1 MKGGG
6 SSVPSLSTP
15 KAGGALKGLGEKFS
29 PDLFTGTGNFSI
41 PIEVP
46 AGRNGMQPSLQLSYS
61 TGQGNGG
68 FGLGWAL
75 SVPGVSRSTSRG
87 LPSYDDEADKF
98 ILSGSEDLVAL
109 PPQVGQPR
117 AYRPRTEGLFALIEH
132 TNSET
137 DGNFW
142 RVRSKDGM
150 TSYYGTPKAH
160 AGTIGADWIDPAATQ
175 DPSDAH
181 KIYAWHLTRSEDTF
195 GNRIEYVYVRD
206 QGTAGPH
213 TWDVPRLDRIRYVN
227 YGALATPSFLIE
239 IVLEWE
245 ERPDPFS
252 AYRAS
257 FEVRTTQRCK
267 AIRTEVN
274 GHLQRIVSL
283 SYAQSSNGYS
293 RLSQLLIEG
302 VDLAGTRQALPPLTF
317 SYTDFEPA
325 QRKML
330 PVSVPELSPGSLL
343 LPQFALADITGNG
356 LPDIVE
362 MSGSLT
368 RYWDNLGNGQFSLP
382 RVMKTAP
389 AGLLLGSPG
398 VQLLDSDGNGR
409 LDLMVTQGPLSGV
422 YPMRYGGHWDSHSF
436 RPYKQAPSFD
446 LRDPEVQLVDLNGD
460 GAIDALRAS
469 PTALECFFQDQKE
482 GWKEV
487 RRYPRQSLDNFP
499 AISFADPRVRWADM
513 KGDGMQDLVLVHS
526 GRIEYWP
533 SLGHGRFGRRVE
545 LRNAPRL
552 PFGFNP
558 KRILLG
564 DVDGDGCAD
573 LIYVE
578 DRQITLWLNQG
589 GERFAKPVVI
599 AGTPAMTDED
609 TVRVVDLLGIG
620 TAGLLFVLGITA
632 GSRRHMFFLD
642 LTGRIKPNLLAKVD
656 NHIGVVTSVTYES
669 SIEHYLRDQR
679 DGRFPWKSPLPFPVQ
694 VLARSESVDT
704 VSATRHVSEYAYH
717 HGYWDGADR
726 EFRGFGRVDQRDSET
741 RLTYYGRGLSD
752 SVSEEYFSPPIEV
765 RSWFHQGPQG
775 DEFGG
780 WFEADYSQE
789 YWDEDPSVLPRSA
802 ASTQLLG
809 KLPRR
814 ALRDALRALR
824 GRTLRTELYAL
835 DGSSRQSRP
844 YTVTES
850 IGGVS
855 GLPGTR
861 PSDELLP
868 THPHTLA
875 EDDWRL
881 HVFFSFPIAER
892 TAQWERGEEPVVAY
906 QFTDRF
912 DAFGQAQEQVA
923 IAVPRSRATNHLVAA
938 SGDSAPYLSTLTRT
952 SYAHSTSAY
961 VEDRVA
967 STRTYEVL
975 NTGVVSI
982 WDLLATARTA
992 SDALDAAM
1000 SPTSIKLLSEAL
1012 NYYDGSAFVGMTLGQ
1027 VGLHGALVRSEQ
1039 LMMDEA
1045 QLEAAYGTGNIPP
1058 FLTGGTK
1065 PSSWP
1070 QEYWDSVSA
1079 NAGYRKDGTR
1089 YYAATARLKLDIHDT
1104 SITTPRG
1111 LPIEAKDAMGRV
1123 TKVSYDAS
1131 YQILPIEVTDPAD
1144 LITLAE
1150 HDFHF
1155 FQTKK
1160 VTDPN
1165 GNQTSSTFT
1174 PLGLVKESFIKG
1186 KTSSEGDQ
1194 TEASQSFTYN
1204 FSSVPISATVTKRQ
1218 YHDSDT
1224 DPLIAARLNETIVA
1238 VSFSDGLGRE
1248 VQTRTQAEAIIY
1260 GTTPLGGDVL
1270 NPDVTVS
1277 AVTGTLAPQTDSGR
1291 VIVSAWKRYDN
1302 KGRVVESAEPY
1313 FASGFTFS
1321 APSQQG
1327 SVQKMFYDARG
1338 QLVRTSYP
1346 DGSESRVIRGTA
1358 PIVAGDPVLND
1369 PNTFI
1374 PTAWEVWEYDANDN
1388 AGRDG
1393 SASTEDLSSGRAAKS
1408 LFTSFNDTPT
1418 SSVIDALGRK
1428 ISLTQRLTPE
1438 TADWLVYTS
1447 KYDVVGNLLEHKDP
1461 KARIV
1466 STAVYDYAKRP
1477 LKAVS
1482 QDAGN
1487 SWALSDAA
1495 GAPVYATDARGAL
1508 RMVAPDAA
1516 GRPKK
1521 TWARDLAAE
1530 AITLRIE
1537 IKYGDED
1544 IPDSTVLGQRRDK
1557 NLLGKPWKTW
1567 DEAGRVEIESY
1578 DFKGNVTKR
1587 TRKVISDQ
1595 AILDVFSGFPV
1606 AGSWLVPAY
1615 RVDWEKV
1622 NAENDLDSTAYTT
1635 EAAFDALGRIKW
1647 SLYPVPSG
1655 TAPKLIPTYNRG
1667 GGLEKLVLDSE
1678 TLIEFIGYN
1687 AKSQRVLVL
1696 ANCTDSMGAVVKRIL
1711 TRYAYD
1717 KATFRL
1723 VRMRSEAC
1731 TRAMDGTLTPQG
1743 NPLQDTGYVY
1753 DRGGN
1758 IWKLLERA
1766 DDSGVGMT
1774 PDTLDRLF
1782 TYDAL
1787 YRLLSATGRET
1798 QTLGALPAPADVLWA
1813 DQPRSADPTVAQNYA
1828 ETYKYDEVGFMTE
1841 LKRTSY
1847 PSGGPVVHK
1856 RTFAGVTGN
1865 NRLQSVT
1872 YPDPS
1877 PMPGSDLT
1885 VSYLFDDNGNMTKE
1899 GTSRHFEWD
1908 HSGRM
1913 RVFRTQTS
1921 DTSEPS
1927 VYAHYLYD
1935 ASGQRV
1941 KKFVRKQTG
1950 VDLDTVVYIDG
1961 VMEHRTRVRGIT
1973 TDEGLL
1979 LHLMDGARRVAKKR
1993 IGETFDGKPDGI
2005 LLLEDHLSSAS
2016 VELDLEN
2023 GDWVDR
2029 EEYRPYGET
2038 SFGSYELKRYRFTGK
2053 ERNEE
2058 SGLNYHS
2065 ARYYALTICRWL
2077 TPDPKST
2084 IDGTNLYCYVRNNP
2098 LRFSDSSGTEAK
2110 QGSAK
2115 PPTDKVHSSSQS
2127 GNSLVSDENRAERK
2141 RNFRHVT
2148 EDFVSEKDAPQ
2159 NIAPPNELVGKAE
2172 PRDKNGKTNGY
2183 GVEQDWIDSFGRNQS
2198 SMNKKSI
2205 TMKERTSIYV
2215 KDKITGQ
2222 YSLRSTPEGPTVD
2235 FYYSDHNPLS
2245 EPGRE
2250 YLRENEIL
2258 ILVSH
2263 THPSRPFYPGGA
2275 SGSDI
2280 VDLLTHGE
2288 RAMLNR
2294 SGANGYLVL
2303 AKTKETITMSPEK
2316 IRKLFDEVFYKYND
2330 FYLNNVVDMDY
2341 VDDYLK
2347 SNPDTAVSKDV
2358 LDANR
2363 ALVRTRLASG
2373 LAGTAA
2379 VKAVAAK
2386 LHLLFYAGNAQNL
2399 SLIK

>member
-1 MKGGG
+1 MKSGG
-6 SSVPSLSTP
+6 SSIPSLSTP

-75 SVPGVSRSTSRG
+75 SIPGVSRSTSHG
-87 LPSYDDEADKF
+87 LPSYDDEADTF
-98 ILSGSEDLVAL
+98 ILSGSEDLVAM
-109 PPQVGQPR
+109 PPQTGQPR

-132 TNSET
+132 TNSTLE
-137 DGNFW
+137 GNFW
-142 RVRSKDGM
+142 RVRSKDGL

-160 AGTIGADWIDPAATQ
+160 AGSVGAGWIDPAATQ
-175 DPSDAH
+175 DPDNAS
-181 KIYAWHLTRSEDTF
+181 KINAWHLTRTEDLF
-195 GNRIEYVYVRD
+195 GNHIDYVYGRD
-206 QGTAGPH
+206 QGTDGPH
-213 TWDVPRLDRIRYVN
+213 SWDAPKLDRIRYVD

-239 IVLEWE
+239 IVFDWE
-245 ERPDPFS
+245 DRSDSFS
-252 AYRAS
+252 TYRAG

-274 GHLQRIVSL
+274 GHLQRNVAL
-283 SYAQSSNGYS
+283 SYGQSASA
-293 RLSQLLIEG
+293 LSLLTQVLVEG

-317 SYTDFEPA
+317 SYTEFEPA
-325 QRKML
+325 KRKMI
-330 PVSVPELSPGSLL
+330 PVSVPDLSPGSLL
-343 LPQFALADITGNG
+343 IPQFALADITGNG
-356 LPDIVE
+356 LPDIIE
-362 MSGSLT
+362 MSGSLP

-382 RVMKTAP
+382 RIMKSAP
-389 AGLLLGSPG
+389 AGLSLGSPG
-398 VQLLDSDGNGR
+398 VQLLDTDGNGC
-409 LDLMVTQGPLSGV
+409 LDLMVTQGTIAGV
-422 YPMRYGGHWDSHSF
+422 YPMRYGGHWDARSF

-460 GAIDALRAS
+460 GAVDALRAS
-469 PTALECFFQDQKE
+469 PTAFECFFQDEKE

-487 RRYPRQSLDNFP
+487 RRYPRKSLAGFP
-499 AISFADPRVRWADM
+499 DVSFSDPRVRWADM
-513 KGDGMQDLVLVHS
+513 TGDGMQDLALIHS

-533 SLGHGRFGRRVE
+533 ALGQGKFGRRTE
-545 LRNAPRL
+545 IRNAPRL

-558 KRILLG
+558 KRVLLG

-578 DRQITLWLNQG
+578 DRKITLWLNQG
-589 GERFAKPVVI
+589 GERFGDPIVVS
-599 AGTPAMTDED
+599 GTPAMTDED
-609 TVRVVDLLGIG
+609 AVRVVDLLGIG
-620 TAGLLFVLGITA
+620 TAGLLFVLGYSS
-632 GSRRHMFFLD
+632 GSRKHMFFLD
-642 LTGRIKPNLLAKVD
+642 LTGRIKPNLLTKVD
-656 NHIGVVTSVTYES
+656 NHIGVVTNVTYES

-679 DGRFPWKSPLPFPVQ
+679 DAHIRWKSPLPFPVQ
-694 VLARSESVDT
+694 VVSRSESVDA
-704 VSATRHVSEYAYH
+704 VSATRHVTEYSYH

-741 RLTYYGRGLSD
+741 RLTYYGLGLSD
-752 SVSEEYFSPPIEV
+752 AVSQEYFSPPVEV

-789 YWDEDPSVLPRSA
+789 YWNGDPSVLPRA
-802 ASTQLLG
+802 AEVTQLLG
-809 KLPRR
+809 RLPRR
-814 ALRDALRALR
+814 ALRDALRAMR

-868 THPHTLA
+868 SNPHTLA

-906 QFTDRF
+906 QFTGRF

-923 IAVPRSRATNHLVAA
+923 IAVPRSRATNHLNTAL
-938 SGDSAPYLSTLTRT
+938 GNSAPYLSTLTRT
-952 SYAHSTSAY
+952 AYAHGTAAY

-975 NTGVVSI
+975 NAGVVSI
-982 WDLLATARTA
+982 WDLLATARAA
-992 SDALDAAM
+992 SDALDAAT

-1012 NYYDGSAFVGMTLGQ
+1012 NYYDGTAFVGMTLGQ
-1027 VGLHGALVRSEQ
+1027 AGLYGALVRSEQ
-1039 LMMDEA
+1039 LIMDEA
-1045 QLEAAYGTGNIPP
+1045 QLEAAYGTGNVPP

-1065 PSSWP
+1065 PASWP
-1070 QEYWDSVSA
+1070 LEYWDSVSA

-1089 YYAATARLKLDIHDT
+1089 YYAATTRLKLDVHDT

-1111 LPIEAKDAMGRV
+1111 LPIESKDAIGR
-1123 TKVSYDAS
+1123 TAKVSYDSS
-1131 YQILPIEVTDPAD
+1131 YQLFPMEVTDTAN
-1144 LITLAE
+1144 LITQAE
-1150 HDFHF
+1150 YDFHF
-1155 FQTKK
+1155 LQTKK

-1165 GNQTSSTFT
+1165 GNQATTAFT

-1186 KTSSEGDQ
+1186 KTPSEGDQ
-1194 TEASQSFTYN
+1194 TAAGQSFVYN
-1204 FSSVPISATVTKRQ
+1204 FSSVPISVTATKRQ

-1224 DPLIAARLNETIVA
+1224 DPLIAVRLNETITA

-1260 GTTPLGGDVL
+1260 GTTPLGGGVL
-1270 NPDVTVS
+1270 DPNVTES
-1277 AVTGTLAPQTDSGR
+1277 AVMGALATQTDSSR

-1313 FASGFTFS
+1313 YASGFTFS
-1321 APSQQG
+1321 VPTLQG
-1327 SVQKMFYDARG
+1327 SIQRMFYDARG
-1338 QLVRTSYP
+1338 QIVRTRNQ

-1358 PIVAGDPVLND
+1358 PIVAGGPILSDPD
-1369 PNTFI
+1369 AFI
-1374 PTAWEVWEYDANDN
+1374 PTAWEVWEYDENDN

-1393 SASTEDLSSGRAAKS
+1393 SGSAEDLSKGRAAKS
-1408 LFTSFNDTPT
+1408 LFSSFYDTPT
-1418 SSVIDALGRK
+1418 SSVVDALGRK
-1428 ISLTQRLTPE
+1428 VSLTQRLTPA
-1438 TADWLVYTS
+1438 TTDWLTYTS
-1447 KYDVVGNLLEHKDP
+1447 KYDLVGNLLEHKDP
-1461 KARIV
+1461 RAHIV
-1466 STAVYDYAKRP
+1466 STAIYDYAKRP
-1477 LKAVS
+1477 LKSAS

-1487 SWALSDAA
+1487 NWALFDAA
-1495 GAPVYATDARGAL
+1495 SMPIFATNARGAL
-1508 RMVAPDAA
+1508 RLSMPDPA

-1537 IKYGDED
+1537 VKYGDED
-1544 IPDSTVLGQRRDK
+1544 IPDSTVLGQRRER

-1567 DEAGRVEIESY
+1567 DEAGRVEIENY
-1578 DFKGNVTKR
+1578 DFKSNVTKR

-1615 RVDWEKV
+1615 RVDWEKL
-1622 NAENDLDSTAYTT
+1622 NAENDLDSTTYTT

-1655 TAPKLIPTYNRG
+1655 IAPKLIPTYNRG
-1667 GGLEKLVLDSE
+1667 GALEKLVLDSE

-1687 AKSQRVLVL
+1687 AKNQRVLVL
-1696 ANCTDSMGAVVKRIL
+1696 ANCTDRMGAVVKRIL

-1717 KATFRL
+1717 TATFRL
-1723 VRMRSEAC
+1723 VRMRSESC

-1753 DRGGN
+1753 DRNGN

-1766 DDSGVGMT
+1766 ADSGVGMA
-1774 PDTLDRLF
+1774 PDALDRLF

-1798 QTLGALPAPADVLWA
+1798 QTLGASPAPADVIWT
-1813 DQPRSADPTVAQNYA
+1813 DQPRSVDPTVAQNYA
-1828 ETYKYDEVGFMTE
+1828 EAYKYDEVGFMTE
-1841 LKRTSY
+1841 FKRTSY

-1856 RTFAGVTGN
+1856 RTFTGVVGS

-1877 PMPGSDLT
+1877 LTPGSDLS

-1899 GTSRHFEWD
+1899 GASRHFEWD
-1908 HSGRM
+1908 HNGCM
-1913 RVFRTQTS
+1913 RVFRAQTS

-1941 KKFVRKQTG
+1941 KKVVRKQTG

-1961 VMEHRTRVRGIT
+1961 VLEHRSRVRGIT
-1973 TDEGLL
+1973 TEQGLL
-1979 LHLMDGARRVAKKR
+1979 LQLTDGAHRIAKKR
-1993 IGETFDGKPDGI
+1993 IGDTFDGKPDS
-2005 LLLEDHLSSAS
+2005 LLVLEDHLNSAN
-2016 VELDLEN
+2016 VELDLES
-2023 GDWVDR
+2023 GAFVDR

-2038 SFGSYELKRYRFTGK
+2038 SFGSYALKRYRFTGK
-2053 ERNEE
+2053 DRDEE
-2058 SGLNYHS
+2058 SGLLYCK
-2065 ARYYALTICRWL
+2065 ARYSAVALGRWIS
-2077 TPDPKST
+2077 PDPRGPKDS
-2084 IDGTNLYCYVRNNP
+2084 TNLYLYTRANP
-2098 LRFSDSSGTEAK
+2098 IRFIDANGMEAQK
-2110 QGSAK
+2110 ATNIEPKAG
-2115 PPTDKVHSSSQS
+2115 SSSAAMS
-2127 GNSLVSDENRAERK
+2127 PDSTSSSESIRERNLY
-2141 RNFRHVT
+2141 RIAGGT
-2148 EDFVSEKDAPQ
+2148 ISEKDLPREIALPASASPELKQTWNKSFIIQ
-2159 NIAPPNELVGKAE
+2159 NDMSAYIQERGGWFVNI
-2172 PRDKNGKTNGY
+2172 KNRISYVRTPSESDIVPLNSDLTSSTKD
-2183 GVEQDWIDSFGRNQS
+2183 QDLPKGDPVI
-2198 SMNKKSI
+2198 
-2205 TMKERTSIYV
+2205 
-2215 KDKITGQ
+2215 
-2222 YSLRSTPEGPTVD
+2222 
-2235 FYYSDHNPLS
+2235 
-2245 EPGRE
+2245 
-2250 YLRENEIL
+2250 
-2258 ILVSH
+2258 VSQFH
-2263 THPSRPFYPGGA
+2263 THPSNPMTGTTFSPRDLIDLAYLPLKRRMTTVMAGEDLFFVA
-2275 SGSDI
+2275 VKTRESDMKLREENA
-2280 VDLLTHGE
+2280 VVHMRELYE
-2288 RAMLNR
+2288 RAL
-2294 SGANGYLVL
+2294 
-2303 AKTKETITMSPEK
+2303 KEK
-2316 IRKLFDEVFYKYND
+2316 FDEVYAK
-2330 FYLNNVVDMDY
+2330 LT
-2341 VDDYLK
+2341 
-2347 SNPDTAVSKDV
+2347 SNPGKWSVDSLRQSAPTHARAGLGKVDLDNVLGKIAMGVATRYALQAVSREYFLV
-2358 LDANR
+2358 FYEGSASRLTRVPNR
-2363 ALVRTRLASG
+2363 
-2373 LAGTAA
+2373 
-2379 VKAVAAK
+2379 
-2386 LHLLFYAGNAQNL
+2386 
-2399 SLIK
+2399 